1 MRSIWSVE
9 SCVSRTHPVIISN
22 PIISGSHSSSNS
34 GALSVLGSGGA
45 SFCGTSSGLGSSL
58 LLLVVSGAASTLCSL
73 VAVVELLLLALALLV
88 VAAGAAGAGVTLV
101 RGIVCLAGLTGRF
114 VLRAALASL
123 AIRQSN
129 SRKVQRRRNILS
141 ARKRERDGE
150 SEKGRCIGEM
160 LIRLTNFTLRVI
172 YVIPLVHSISHNMP

>member
-1 MRSIWSVE
+1 MKRIWRECGVE
-9 SCVSRTHPVIISN
+9 SCVSRTHPVIISK

-58 LLLVVSGAASTLCSL
+58 LLLVVSAAASTLCSL
-73 VAVVELLLLALALLV
+73 VVVVELLALLV

-141 ARKRERDGE
+141 ARKREKERE

>member
-1 MRSIWSVE
+1 ME
-9 SCVSRTHPVIISN
+9 SCVSQTHPVIISN

-34 GALSVLGSGGA
+34 GALSVLGSGAA
-45 SFCGTSSGLGSSL
+45 SFCATSSGLGNSL
-58 LLLVVSGAASTLCSL
+58 LLLVVSGEAASTFCSL
-73 VAVVELLLLALALLV
+73 VAVVELLLLLLALLV
-88 VAAGAAGAGVTLV
+88 VAAGAAGAAGVTLV

-141 ARKRERDGE
+141 ARKQERERWRE
-150 SEKGRCIGEM
+150 
-160 LIRLTNFTLRVI
+160 
-172 YVIPLVHSISHNMP
+172 

>member
-1 MRSIWSVE
+1 ME
-9 SCVSRTHPVIISN
+9 SCVSRTHPVIISK

-58 LLLVVSGAASTLCSL
+58 LLLVVSAAASTLCSL
-73 VAVVELLLLALALLV
+73 VVVVELLALLV

-141 ARKRERDGE
+141 ARKRERERERVRDGE

>member
-1 MRSIWSVE
+1 ME
-9 SCVSRTHPVIISN
+9 SCVSRTHPVIISK

-58 LLLVVSGAASTLCSL
+58 LLLVVSAAASTLCSL
-73 VAVVELLLLALALLV
+73 VVVVELLALLV

-141 ARKRERDGE
+141 ARERERVRDGE